1 MTGYLESKQAAALL
15 GVTERHVVR
24 MCANDDLPG
33 AVRNG
38 SQWFIPVTAH
48 PKLAAAG
55 HTQKLTDSAELQ
67 GVPADKRKEAIRK
80 LGLIQEFEQFAAE
93 YMRTGAL
100 RSQAVARYTFDKHVP
115 TRSFY
120 RWLLRW
126 RQQGLVGLVDTRGGG
141 KFLNEIISAEAFE
154 MFKSMYLTQQRLSLK
169 MCWQNVNYINKDQ
182 RKGWVI
188 PSLHATYN
196 YVKRQI
202 PLPVQVLHREGLA
215 AYQAKCAPY
224 IQIDPD
230 SIEPGAVWV
239 GDHHQFNCFI
249 RHRGQWVRPWITAWE
264 DMRSRS
270 IVGRNVN
277 PSPNQTTILLALRQA
292 VEKHGPP
299 DSVKVD
305 NGRDYDSLLFTGT
318 TKEKRRILKAGYLD
332 EQIVAGLFAM
342 MEVGVSFAIKYRPQ
356 SKPIERWFDTL
367 NKQFTK
373 TIRTYCGQDTDSK
386 PDDINELL
394 KNEKVIS
401 QAYNLET
408 FTQAVDRYIEVYN
421 NTAHSGAGMDG
432 WSPNEVLALRTSRR
446 VLAEGVLDLV
456 ARVWSRE
463 LVVGKNGVNFNRM
476 YYGQYNPDLLAH
488 QGRKVRVAY
497 DPADLRTL
505 HVYDA
510 VTLTLITTA
519 EQNRLIS
526 YGSPV
531 SEEDFRLAQSEKARA
546 LRIARQYRDS
556 RLTANM
562 DLTDLTLKAMQE
574 AAKDGDTADN
584 VQTLRP
590 VRTPL
595 DLQVPE
601 HKKQQALRFVRKAAG
616 AESVSQV
623 LDIDFTML
631 KPKTVSGKN
640 IFDD

>member
-1 MTGYLESKQAAALL
+1 MTGYLESKKAAALL
-15 GVTERHVVR
+15 GVTERWVTA

-33 AVRNG
+33 AVKNG
-38 SQWFIPVTAH
+38 SQWFIPVTSH
-48 PKLAAAG
+48 SKLAAAG

-67 GVPADKRKEAIRK
+67 NVPADKRKDAIRK
-80 LGLIQEFEQFAAE
+80 LGLLQEFEQFAAA
-93 YMRTGAL
+93 YIRSGAS
-100 RSQAVARYTFDKHVP
+100 RSRAVAVFTTQKNIP
-115 TRSFY
+115 PRSFY
-120 RWLLRW
+120 RWLLNW
-126 RQQGLVGLVDTRGGG
+126 RQQGLIGLVDTRGGG
-141 KFLNEIISAEAFE
+141 KFLNDIISPDAFE
-154 MFKSMYLTQQRLSLK
+154 MLKSLYLSQQRLSLK

-202 PLPVQVLHREGLA
+202 SMPVQILHREGLA

-230 SIEPGAVWV
+230 SIEPGQVWV

-292 VEKHGPP
+292 IEKHGPP
-299 DSVKVD
+299 DSVKID

-318 TKEKRRILKAGYLD
+318 TKEKRKALKAGYLD
-332 EQIVAGLFAM
+332 EQMVAGLFAM
-342 MEVGVSFAIKYRPQ
+342 MDVAVSFAIKYHPQ
-356 SKPIERWFDTL
+356 SKPIERFFDTL
-367 NKQFTK
+367 NQQFTK
-373 TIRTYCGQDTDSK
+373 TIPTYCGQDTQTK
-386 PDDINELL
+386 PDDL
-394 KNEKVIS
+394 KDRLNGNTS
-401 QAYNLET
+401 QAYTLET

-421 NTAHSGAGMDG
+421 STAHSGAGMNG

-463 LVVGKNGVNFNRM
+463 LIVGKNGVNFNRM
-476 YYGQYNPDLLAH
+476 FYGQYNPDLLAH

-510 VTLTLITTA
+510 VTLKLITTA

-531 SEEDFRLAQSEKARA
+531 SEDDFRLAQSEKGRA

-562 DLTDLTLKAMQE
+562 DLTDLALKAMQD
-574 AAKDGDTADN
+574 AAKDGDADDN
-584 VQTLRP
+584 IKTLRP

-601 HKKQQALRFVRKAAG
+601 HKRQQALRFVRKAAG
-616 AESVSQV
+616 AESIDHV
-623 LDIDFTML
+623 LDIDFTAL
-631 KPKTVSGKN
+631 KPQTFEGKN